1 LGGRVIFWGRWRV
14 EGVLAVSRAIGDVN
28 LKPYVTCDP
37 EITTHTL
44 TPDDQYLILASDG
57 LWDVMSNEE
66 VGTFITRSPPLP
78 FPSPPVLFISRR
90 ISQRNEFQ
98 YLARDLCDEAILLGS
113 SDNITVLVIDL
124 RSEPPHH
131 PFSPLPF

>member
-1 LGGRVIFWGRWRV
+1 MYLLPMLATQEASSHSEEDESFLSPSTTSRHGPLLPLFLCLSSRVYREDEEVRIKELGGRVIFWGRWRV

-37 EITTHTL
+37 EITTHAL

-66 VGTFITRSPPLP
+66 VGTFITR
-78 FPSPPVLFISRR
+78 
-90 ISQRNEFQ
+90 
-98 YLARDLCDEAILLGS
+98 
-113 SDNITVLVIDL
+113 
-124 RSEPPHH
+124 
-131 PFSPLPF
+131 